1 MMTIEQRVEILER
14 TVSGLKESAS
24 SKNETLALDKT
35 NEITIDFSTN
45 INGEIRNEKITGSL
59 RAPIKL

>member
-1 MMTIEQRVEILER
+1 MTLEQRVEILER
-14 TVSGLKESAS
+14 QVSGLKKSAPG
-24 SKNETLALDKT
+24 KNEALALDKT
-35 NEITIDFSTN
+35 NEITLDFSTK

>member
-1 MMTIEQRVEILER
+1 MILEQRVEILER
-14 TVSGLKESAS
+14 TVSGLKKSVPGE
-24 SKNETLALDKT
+24 NETLVLDKT
-35 NEITIDFSTN
+35 NEITLDFSTK

>member
-1 MMTIEQRVEILER
+1 MILEQRVEILER
-14 TVSGLKESAS
+14 FVSGLKKSVPGE
-24 SKNETLALDKT
+24 NETLVLDKT
-35 NEITIDFSTN
+35 NEITLDFSTK

>member
-14 TVSGLKESAS
+14 TVSGLKKSAS

-35 NEITIDFSTN
+35 NDIDFSTN